1 MENIS
6 TTQKNS
12 VNIVEISGGMS
23 PFVFPPPSKMG
34 SGSFQIFQ
42 PKENDVFEILI
53 DIINE
58 GEHIRPIIYDDGQKA
73 LEKSISKIG
82 ILHPISVRHNPEN
95 GKFYLVAGKRRLH
108 AAKVLGKRT
117 ISCTVKNGDPL
128 LLSLMENLL
137 RKDLTEMQ
145 QAEAFLRLKKKLKIS
160 QKALGKMFN
169 KSPTNMSNIMSLN
182 KFPDEIKKKCRDEDF
197 SRRFF
202 LDLLAYDSTE
212 EMIEAIRIEKEKS
225 IKDLKGKEKTTLNNE
240 GEGHGNSSR
249 KKLHPEKVVMKKLE
263 STISAAVKLT
273 HISLSQED
281 QVQLK
286 NLYNTLGKLLR
297 ID

>member
-82 ILHPISVRHNPEN
+82 ILHP
-95 GKFYLVAGKRRLH
+95 VAGKRRLH

-263 STISAAVKLT
+263 STISAAVQHKKPTFTLT
-273 HISLSQED
+273 ICIIHSES
-281 QVQLK
+281 
-286 NLYNTLGKLLR
+286 Y
-297 ID
+297 